1 MIPVWVKRWGR
12 GPRRGVSTGQGTH
25 SRESLGEMTLKG
37 LFLTPQIS
45 NHRAAQRGGHSPSP
59 FVVGDRRNRSTL
71 SGAVWNVI
79 RSTEHPRRSGTE
91 PWCRKAHVHAEHR
104 HAARD
109 TNGEPP
115 ACPALGD
122 RPAHARQ

>member
-109 TNGEPP
+109 TNG
-115 ACPALGD
+115 
-122 RPAHARQ
+122 